1 MKSKNLSLILAVGA
15 VLLLVGALAAAL
27 WPMKTDEKI
36 SCGSFLAASSSVYN
50 DAYQRRLS
58 VADDAKGR
66 MTESER
72 QLARGIQILTGSDP
86 EANFR
91 KDANLAVSECADER
105 QTGGI
110 VAGVLL
116 LLGLGAGGT
125 YLAKRGRSG
134 TAAA

>member
-1 MKSKNLSLILAVGA
+1 MKSRNVGLILAVGA
-15 VLLLVGALAAAL
+15 VVLLVGALAAAL
-27 WPMKTDEKI
+27 WPMKTDGNT
-36 SCGSFLAASSSVYN
+36 SCGSFLAANSSVYN

-58 VADDAKGR
+58 VADDAKNQ
-66 MTESER
+66 MTESQR
-72 QLARGIQILTGSDP
+72 QLARGIQILSGSDP
-86 EANFR
+86 EATFR
-91 KDANLAVSECADER
+91 KDANLAVSECADKR

-116 LLGLGAGGT
+116 VLGLGAGGT